1 MELGG
6 YDLHWVED
14 PPDDLKCQI
23 CLCVARD
30 PQQHPGDDSN
40 PCGKV
45 FCSDCINKHQSKNTN
60 CPNCRKELA
69 LFKDRSMYLYQLL
82 NNVCLNIFVYTLIL

>member
-1 MELGG
+1 MASNVASG
-6 YDLHWVED
+6 YDLDWVED
-14 PPDDLKCQI
+14 PPDDLKCLI

-45 FCSDCINKHQSKNTN
+45 FCRECITKHKKTSDK
-60 CPNCRKELA
+60 CPNCRQCLT
-69 LFKDRSMYLYQLL
+69 LFSDARSKIYK
-82 NNVCLNIFVYTLIL
+82 IS